1 MTVKRSLIVLLVLV
15 LTQTGCGTRNAAS
28 VPSNVNDVHVPP
40 IENRSNETG
49 LENLLTDQVTQQL
62 LADGRVELVD
72 KPEAD
77 VIVQGVI
84 TDYQRI
90 PLAYNDQDIVQ
101 LYKVRVEMALRLLD
115 PETGKVLRQFNRI
128 FRETRY
134 SDINP
139 PIETELDAKQRVVRK
154 LARDV
159 VTTVVEGWPHMKL

>member
-1 MTVKRSLIVLLVLV
+1 MTFKRSLLVLV
-15 LTQTGCGTRNAAS
+15 VLVLVQVGCGTRNS
-28 VPSNVNDVHVPP
+28 TSIPTNVNDVYLPP
-40 IENRSNETG
+40 VENQSNETG

-62 LADGRVELVD
+62 LADGRVDLVE
-72 KPEAD
+72 KSGAD

-84 TDYQRI
+84 TNYQRI

-101 LYKVRVEMALRLLD
+101 LYKVRVEMDLALTD
-115 PETGKVLRQFNRI
+115 PRTGEILRNFERI